1 LWQISQD
8 CQCLQ
13 LSEVELGRKCYKI
26 LKEIA
31 HAALLVP
38 SCTQLIKRHGM
49 NAAMKDT
56 INGIIQILQKSLTQI
71 ATLTSIEQSQQC
83 LITRIASISLRLMK
97 GLQFANLDTIKSL
110 QDEYLNEVK
119 PFIAKAM
126 KWAADEQLTLL
137 DQHVNDLVSRH
148 GILWSRTRAIIV
160 VAHAP
165 NESLIEKSYLNNT
178 FAHHMKSSP
187 EEMTDNAV
195 YTVECPPSLF
205 GKIDIE
211 KTLIQDFLAKS
222 EFDKKI
228 GKQVF
233 DDSRGLFKDV
243 LAESARETL
252 DSLQDRNKTSG
263 CPMQTHKK

>member
-1 LWQISQD
+1 
-8 CQCLQ
+8 LQ
-13 LSEVELGRKCYKI
+13 LSEVELGRKSYKI

-38 SCTQLIKRHGM
+38 SCTQLIKRNGM

-56 INGIIQILQKSLTQI
+56 INGIIELQQKSLVQI
-71 ATLTSIEQSQQC
+71 ATLTSMEQSQQC
-83 LITRIASISLRLMK
+83 LIARIASISLRLMK
-97 GLQFANLDTIKSL
+97 GLLITHLDKIECL
-110 QDEYLNEVK
+110 QEEYLHEVK
-119 PFIAKAM
+119 PLITKAM

-148 GILWSRTRAIIV
+148 GILWARTRAIIV

-178 FAHHMKSSP
+178 FAHHLQSSP
-187 EEMTDNAV
+187 EEMRDHAV

-205 GKIDIE
+205 GQIDIE

-222 EFDKKI
+222 EFDKKV

-233 DDSRGLFKDV
+233 DDSTRLFKDI
-243 LAESARETL
+243 LAESAMETL
-252 DSLQDRNKTSG
+252 DNLHDRNKISG
-263 CPMQTHKK
+263 CPMQTYK